1 MPRPRNTVVGWERS
15 LSPSTKPGKM
25 MKPGGVMV
33 SSSPGREK
41 LPSPLG
47 FARLLSCKVGGGS
60 RTRARLASSAAA
72 RSSPLFVSRSRSVGR
87 STSAAT
93 AAASGEGEPSSPTVT
108 CIGQV
113 RMRNKCSGKKKPRP
127 KKVRSKSFLIP
138 RRCLEKLLLC
148 GLFGA
153 RRRPKGGGSGEGG
166 RRSLWWRWA
175 GVRSGGSSGY
185 RQQKPDP
192 FWPPPQPPEFVGAGK
207 APDVEEDIDYNN
219 EDRKE
224 AAQEDD
230 TRVSVPSAIALPPK
244 NALLLMRCRSAPHNR
259 ASSLS
264 VARFEVSSLPDP
276 ALPDDV
282 RQGKTQ
288 QQQRQEERRSS
299 GGEELVQE
307 AEAVPGTE
315 EDGGSESRRP
325 LVLSRSNSVPAR
337 RAAVPEATN
346 CLWTSG
352 SWPRRS
358 GPSHE

>member
-1 MPRPRNTVVGWERS
+1 
-15 LSPSTKPGKM
+15 M

-47 FARLLSCKVGGGS
+47 FARLFSCKA
-60 RTRARLASSAAA
+60 ARLASSAAA
-72 RSSPLFVSRSRSVGR
+72 RSSPLFVCRSRSVGR

-113 RMRNKCSGKKKPRP
+113 RMRNKCSAKKKPRP

-185 RQQKPDP
+185 QQQKPDP

-207 APDVEEDIDYNN
+207 APDREEDIDYKN
-219 EDRKE
+219 E
-224 AAQEDD
+224 
-230 TRVSVPSAIALPPK
+230 AIATPPR

-282 RQGKTQ
+282 RQGKA
-288 QQQRQEERRSS
+288 QQQRQRQ
-299 GGEELVQE
+299 EELGPE
-307 AEAVPGTE
+307 AEAVTGTEE

-325 LVLSRSNSVPAR
+325 LVLSRSNSAPAR
-337 RAAVPEATN
+337 RAAVPEASS

-358 GPSHE
+358 GPAHE